1 MSDDHDAAWQKVKP
15 ADPAARLSYDASA
28 LSALVAEVRA
38 QSVGRASV
46 GLDGILESPAAL
58 LAAPSSGRPESEPV
72 RWKKHWRGLTAGAGA
87 LVLAGGLTAGGIAAS
102 ARTGWFGEPGSEN
115 GTSEMID
122 QRGDDYVQLVL
133 DAEPEGMVYPAGLT
147 GADASEYILSTFPP
161 GEFAFLS
168 EAGIS
173 ADYCHYAHGMWILM
187 WKRAFEANDTAG
199 QKSALEQIDDAVM
212 CAENYHVWG
221 DGLYD
226 FLMDRQTQARAGNPA
241 PLLQDIQ
248 INTNVAFQGILAQAL
263 ESAQ

>member
-1 MSDDHDAAWQKVKP
+1 MADEHDATWQKVKG

-28 LSALVAEVRA
+28 LSVLVAEVRA

-46 GLDGILESPAAL
+46 GVDGILESPTAL
-58 LAAPSSGRPESEPV
+58 LAAPDNVRQESEPG

-87 LVLAGGLTAGGIAAS
+87 LVLAGGLTAGGIAVS

-115 GTSEMID
+115 GTSEMIN
-122 QRGDDYVQLVL
+122 QRGDDYVQLVI

-147 GADASEYILSTFPP
+147 GADASEYILSVFPP
-161 GEFAFLS
+161 GEFANLS

-173 ADYCHYAHGMWILM
+173 ADYCHYAHRMWNLM
-187 WKRAFEANDTAG
+187 WKRAFDTNDAAG
-199 QKSALEQIDDAVM
+199 QENALAQIDDAVM

-241 PLLQDIQ
+241 PLLQDIE
-248 INTNVAFQGILAQAL
+248 INTPVEFPGILAQAL